1 MCVHFSLP
9 LSRNLF
15 RAWPGGAQTG
25 MGSKAQTANG
35 PDCPLAARR
44 CIRKVQERPSLCFS
58 RPRTDFGQA
67 RRNAPMQPDHA
78 RFGPDGHGRT
88 PSLKEEKGKTRLL
101 QSRCVRSPAAKPSA
115 GHSRVARPSTLN
127 SSPISCS
134 ASNFMAAARSGRL
147 ACSISAGRPQLM
159 RKCACEV

>member
-1 MCVHFSLP
+1 
-9 LSRNLF
+9 
-15 RAWPGGAQTG
+15 
-25 MGSKAQTANG
+25 MGSKAQTTNG

-78 RFGPDGHGRT
+78 RFGPEGHGRT

-101 QSRCVRSPAAKPSA
+101 QSRCVRSPTAKPSA
-115 GHSRVARPSTLN
+115 GHSIKIYDSIAKDVLQKFFKTAERGPE
-127 SSPISCS
+127 
-134 ASNFMAAARSGRL
+134 FMTKYVPDNEIAEELIKS
-147 ACSISAGRPQLM
+147 
-159 RKCACEV
+159 